1 MIPWLQPV
9 NGWSICAIST
19 SLLNSSMR
27 SPQLFQKQLSR
38 ERVGDKEKDTNN
50 VDREISVAR
59 ESLSAKL

>member
-1 MIPWLQPV
+1 
-9 NGWSICAIST
+9 
-19 SLLNSSMR
+19 MR

-50 VDREISVAR
+50 VGREISVAR